1 MNWINENMYSSE
13 RDGILLSQIKVREK
27 KQSDNNADAVL
38 NDITDLESESTKI
51 MYLDP
56 KAMFP
61 WIVLSIQF

>member
-13 RDGILLSQIKVREK
+13 WDGILLSQIKVREK
-27 KQSDNNADAVL
+27 KQSGNNADAVL

-61 WIVLSIQF
+61 KIVLIIQF

>member
-13 RDGILLSQIKVREK
+13 WDGILLSQIKVREK
-27 KQSDNNADAVL
+27 KQSGNNADAVL

-56 KAMFP
+56 KAMLP
-61 WIVLSIQF
+61 WIVLIIRF

>member
-1 MNWINENMYSSE
+1 MYSSE
-13 RDGILLSQIKVREK
+13 WDGILLSQIKVREK
-27 KQSDNNADAVL
+27 KQSGNNADAVL

-61 WIVLSIQF
+61 KIVLIIQF

>member
-13 RDGILLSQIKVREK
+13 WDGILLSQIKVREK
-27 KQSDNNADAVL
+27 KQSGNNADAVL

-56 KAMFP
+56 
-61 WIVLSIQF
+61 